1 MFKVAVFET
10 YEILEMKL
18 NTNKV
23 FFIDFFVALQII
35 WCELS
40 IIICIIKF
48 SNIICNEYDDN
59 SYD

>member
-23 FFIDFFVALQII
+23 FFIDFFCCFADYLVWII
-35 WCELS
+35 YNNMYNK
-40 IIICIIKF
+40 IQ
-48 SNIICNEYDDN
+48 
-59 SYD
+59 